1 MLPAETVLELQ
12 QASQLESVGPFIYR
26 FSTPLKLSE
35 ADTVNPVL
43 THFPVVVVDA
53 PLIVGAVVSTRKL
66 EVALVDLP
74 TPDLALVA
82 HAPLPKKNP
91 TLYTPS
97 DNPVK
102 VNVLPPDPTSVPG
115 EFVT

>member
-1 MLPAETVLELQ
+1 M
-12 QASQLESVGPFIYR
+12 YK

-35 ADTVNPVL
+35 ADTVNAVL
-43 THFPVVVVDA
+43 THFPVVDVDA

-66 EVALVDLP
+66 DVALIETLI
-74 TPDLALVA
+74 PDLALVA

-91 TLYTPS
+91 TLYNPS
-97 DNPVK
+97 ASSVK
-102 VNVLPPDPTSVPG
+102 VSVLPPEPTSVPD